1 MRRSSGDPI
10 VDRRYLYAQ
19 GAADEGDWRAAAELL
34 EQALEKAPRWAPA
47 WLALG
52 EARER
57 LAERDA
63 AGQAYRRALAFDPED
78 TLGAAPR
85 LARLGLNTLAALPQ
99 SYVRALFDEYAP
111 RYARHLRRG
120 LGYRGPE
127 LILEALERCAP
138 ERCFALAFDLGCGDG
153 LMGAALR
160 PPRVA
165 EIIGVDLSPAM
176 VAAARERG
184 LYDQLECEEICAFLE
199 RRQAQSAELIVAAD
213 ALPYFGDL
221 SRLFSAIGRGLRPG
235 GIFAFTAE
243 SRDGEGFSIG
253 ETLRFSHS
261 RAYLS
266 HCAGEAGLDER
277 LIEPAAARR
286 EKGLDAPG
294 WVGVLERV

>member
-19 GAADEGDWRAAAELL
+19 DAAGDGDWRAAAELL

-52 EARER
+52 EAREK
-57 LAERDA
+57 LAEPDA
-63 AGQAYRRALAFDPED
+63 AGQAYRLALVFDPED

-111 RYARHLRRG
+111 RYTRHLRQG
-120 LGYRGPE
+120 LRYRGPE
-127 LILEALERCAP
+127 LILGALERCAP
-138 ERCFALAFDLGCGDG
+138 ERRFASAFDLGCGDG

-160 PPRVA
+160 PRVA
-165 EIIGVDLSPAM
+165 EILGVDLSPAM
-176 VAAARERG
+176 VASARERG
-184 LYDQLECEEICAFLE
+184 LYDELECEEICAFLE

-213 ALPYFGDL
+213 ALPYFGEL
-221 SRLFSAIGRGLRPG
+221 SLLFSAIGRALRRG

-243 SRDGEGFSIG
+243 SFDGEGFSIG

-266 HCAGEAGLDER
+266 HCAGEAGLEER
-277 LIEPAAARR
+277 LIEPAVARR
-286 EKGLDAPG
+286 EKGVDAPG
-294 WVGVLERV
+294 WVGVLERA

>member
-10 VDRRYLYAQ
+10 VDRRYLYAK
-19 GAADEGDWRAAAELL
+19 GLGGDGDWRAAAELL
-34 EQALEKAPRWAPA
+34 EQALEMAPRWAPA

-63 AGQAYRRALAFDPED
+63 AGQAYRSALAFDPED

-99 SYVRALFDEYAP
+99 SYVRALFDDYAP
-111 RYARHLRRG
+111 RYARHLRQG
-120 LGYRGPE
+120 LRYRGPE

-138 ERCFALAFDLGCGDG
+138 GRRPALAFDLGCGDG
-153 LMGAALR
+153 MMGVALR
-160 PPRVA
+160 PRVA
-165 EIIGVDLSPAM
+165 ELIGVDLSPAM
-176 VAAARERG
+176 VAEARQRG
-184 LYDQLECEEICAFLE
+184 LYDELECEEICAFLE

-221 SRLFSAIGRGLRPG
+221 SALFSAIGRALRPR

-243 SRDGEGFSIG
+243 SCDGGGFSLG

-261 RAYLS
+261 RGYLLQ
-266 HCAGEAGLDER
+266 CAGEARLDER

-294 WVGVLERV
+294 WVGVLERA

>member
-1 MRRSSGDPI
+1 MRQSSGDPI

-19 GAADEGDWRAAAELL
+19 GAADDGEWRVAAELL

-57 LAERDA
+57 LAEPDA
-63 AGQAYRRALAFDPED
+63 AGRAYRLALAFDPED

-85 LARLGLNTLAALPQ
+85 LARLGLNTLAALPH
-99 SYVRALFDEYAP
+99 SYVRALFDDYAP
-111 RYARHLRRG
+111 RYARHLRQG
-120 LGYRGPE
+120 LRYRGPE
-127 LILEALERCAP
+127 LILEALARCAP
-138 ERCFALAFDLGCGDG
+138 ERRFALAFDLGCGDG

-160 PPRVA
+160 PRIA
-165 EIIGVDLSPAM
+165 KLIGVDLSPAM
-176 VAAARERG
+176 VASARERG
-184 LYDQLECEEICAFLE
+184 LYDELECGEICAFLE
-199 RRQAQSAELIVAAD
+199 RRQAQGAELIVAAD

-221 SRLFSAIGRGLRPG
+221 SALFCAIGQALRPG

-243 SRDGEGFSIG
+243 SCDGEGFSIG
-253 ETLRFSHS
+253 DTLRFSHS

-277 LIEPAAARR
+277 LIESAAARR

-294 WVGVLERV
+294 WVGVFERA